1 MQGDITVRHVSAED
15 MAALVDRTISP
26 QRCRQ
31 VVTHLA
37 DCAECRKA
45 VSEIVISQS
54 VVNDPAPPTSSS

>member
-1 MQGDITVRHVSAED
+1 MQGETTVRHVSAED
-15 MAALVDRTISP
+15 IAALVDRTISP

-37 DCAECRKA
+37 DCVECRKA
-45 VSEIVISQS
+45 VGEIAISQS